1 MFQFV
6 FPQSFTKI
14 APFFFAPSA
23 VWSNDNLSLVPW
35 LVNGPWPME
44 GFRTFSLYWVVL
56 NFTKICLDVR
66 FSFFSYE
73 PFLSFWETHLRYFL
87 KYSLLSDFA
96 DLSFLD
102 SGYLDIGILILTS
115 FSLSLI
121 FSSYPFLLPS
131 GTFNSLIYSSSVSIL
146 LFYPTMSLCFL
157 EYLFYSFQLQ

>member
-96 DLSFLD
+96 DLSVFLWVYHLY
-102 SGYLDIGILILTS
+102 SLLFIHYL
-115 FSLSLI
+115 FHW
-121 FSSYPFLLPS
+121 FLLLS
-131 GTFNSLIYSSSVSIL
+131 FFLL
-146 LFYPTMSLCFL
+146 LFILNWICI
-157 EYLFYSFQLQ
+157 